1 VSGGLVV
8 NAVPSDITANSVT
21 LTGFSFDGVATVAT
35 ASGPRKM
42 LKFSMSGLDLTGN
55 DDLAITEGGH
65 ALTIRAA
72 SLDFTGNVTLL
83 TTKFSGD
90 LLGIP
95 LTFTP
100 ASPPP
105 ATLPTM
111 VFTHVNT
118 EQPFTSAN
126 ALAIGGLKITAS

>member
-1 VSGGLVV
+1 MLFRSG
-8 NAVPSDITANSVT
+8 TQ
-21 LTGFSFDGVATVAT
+21 
-35 ASGPRKM
+35 KM

-55 DDLAITEGGH
+55 DNLTITEGGRT
-65 ALTIRAA
+65 LEIQAA
-72 SLDFTGNVTLL
+72 SLDFTGDVTLL

-90 LLGIP
+90 LLGVP

-126 ALAIGGLKITAS
+126 SLAIGGLRITAR